1 MRRPREYGW
10 RTSDGITHHID
21 TRRYSAFHADERTG
35 TCGVDLRQAS
45 RARFDSV
52 DCITCIVRVARRP
65 RLPPRPTPS
74 EATPSWGIRGGDRHA
89 RSADDPWRAVC
100 GISLRKA
107 SPSGSQPNCLACG
120 ARPGTHSWKA
130 SDGIRHTRI
139 EALVPVWKAL
149 CGSDLSRA
157 QVSRQMPNCD
167 ECHGIADA
175 AKRAQKGRNRGRQLP
190 RAQRR

>member
-1 MRRPREYGW
+1 MGIDVCSAAEQPGVMRKPREYGW
-10 RTSDGITHHID
+10 RTSDGVTHHID
-21 TRRYSAFHADERTG
+21 TRRLYAYCSHQRAG
-35 TCGVDLRQAS
+35 TCGVDLRQAR
-45 RARFDSV
+45 RARFDAV

-74 EATPSWGIRGGDRHA
+74 EATPSWGIRGGGRHA

-107 SPSGSQPNCLACG
+107 SPNGSQPNCLACG

-130 SDGIRHTRI
+130 PDGIRHIRI
-139 EALVPVWKAL
+139 EALVPVWNAL

-175 AKRAQKGRNRGRQLP
+175 AK
-190 RAQRR
+190 